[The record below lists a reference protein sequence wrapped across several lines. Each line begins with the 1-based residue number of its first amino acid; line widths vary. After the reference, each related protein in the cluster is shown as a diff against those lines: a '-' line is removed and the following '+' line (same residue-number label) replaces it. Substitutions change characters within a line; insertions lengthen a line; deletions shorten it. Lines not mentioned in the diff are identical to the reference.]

1 MTGIPKTSIPRL
13 RSVTDKATG
22 RRIDVITPR
31 GNIDRQRIEEALA
44 SAIANHDGRL
54 LSGYAIV
61 VWAMDGST
69 TCSLFAGSMPRAVVP
84 QMVKDRLL
92 LETAKKW
99 IAPLDEPPGG
109 KVA

>member
-1 MTGIPKTSIPRL
+1 MKTSIPVI

-22 RRIDVITPR
+22 RQIRIIRPEGYVSR
-31 GNIDRQRIEEALA
+31 SWVEGALAEALD
-44 SAIANHDGRL
+44 NHDGRTL
-54 LSGYAIV
+54 GGYALV

-69 TCSLFAGSMPRAVVP
+69 TCSLFAGSMPRALVP

-99 IAPLDEPPGG
+99 INPLDDGDDT
-109 KVA
+109 KDAS